1 MNKKTNTRN
10 MTYYGMIMAIIIVMS
25 LVPFLGYIQIPPLAI
40 TLIHIPVII
49 GSILFGWKAGLLF
62 ALTFGL
68 SSMFVAMTRGA
79 TPLDLLFI
87 NPLVSVLPRVIFGAL
102 IYPIYR
108 FFERVQSSEALSIGI
123 TAFVSTFIHSILVLT
138 AMFLALGLK
147 AGSFDGNVFM
157 QVLAAVLTV
166 VPLLEAVASTLIS
179 IPLVKAVRK
188 SFKRN

>member
-40 TLIHIPVII
+40 TLIHIPVIV
-49 GSILFGWKAGLLF
+49 GTILFGWKAGLLF

-87 NPLVSVLPRVIFGAL
+87 NPLVSVLPRLIFGAL
-102 IYPIYR
+102 IHPIYR
-108 FFERVQSSEALSIGI
+108 FFERIHISEVLSIGL
-123 TAFVSTFIHSILVLT
+123 TAFISTFFHTVLVLT
-138 AMFLALGLK
+138 AMYLALGLK
-147 AGSFDGNVFM
+147 AGSFDGSVFM
-157 QVLAAVLTV
+157 QVLVGVLTI

-179 IPLVKAVRK
+179 IPLVKAIRK
-188 SFKRN
+188 NFKRS

>member
-1 MNKKTNTRN
+1 
-10 MTYYGMIMAIIIVMS
+10 
-25 LVPFLGYIQIPPLAI
+25 
-40 TLIHIPVII
+40 
-49 GSILFGWKAGLLF
+49 
-62 ALTFGL
+62 
-68 SSMFVAMTRGA
+68 
-79 TPLDLLFI
+79 
-87 NPLVSVLPRVIFGAL
+87 
-102 IYPIYR
+102 
-108 FFERVQSSEALSIGI
+108 
-123 TAFVSTFIHSILVLT
+123 LVLT